1 MTRVAVIGASE
12 RPGRY
17 SLRALRLLQEKGY
30 SPVPIS
36 KTGRDLLGLRGYA
49 SLADD
54 PDPVDTVTVYLSPEK
69 QAPVIRDI
77 LATHPRRVV
86 FNPGAENPAAA
97 EAIRRAGIQVVEA
110 CTLVLL
116 ATDQF

>member
-12 RPGRY
+12 KPERY
-17 SLRALRLLQEKGY
+17 SLRALRLLREKGHA
-30 SPVPIS
+30 PVPIS
-36 KTGRDLLGLRGYA
+36 RTGGDMLGLRGYA

-77 LATHPRRVV
+77 LATHPRRVI
-86 FNPGAENPAAA
+86 FNPGAENPAGA